1 MTAFTVWPVYLG
13 GEQRHRGEAVKATGR
28 ITPAQLEVHLRTGE
42 TRKAPEEV
50 RGHDG
55 EGKEGRNG
63 QQGGK
68 EGRSGAVGQYQA
80 SSFSSRFKNG
90 QNVQTVQTAA
100 QTLHRMHL

>member
-13 GEQRHRGEAVKATGR
+13 GDQRHRGEAVKATGR

-68 EGRSGAVGQYQA
+68 EWSCGTVSG
-80 SSFSSRFKNG
+80 FKFLL
-90 QNVQTVQTAA
+90 QI
-100 QTLHRMHL
+100 